1 MSAWIDRC
9 IRQSLVGST
18 SRGRL
23 RPGSQVPH
31 DARGWG
37 RGAAWKASAWGNS
50 GVFLSGPSR
59 PQTAIIGWRA
69 GHGCPG
75 HHSFHRLVGWRPDV
89 QSFLTSALLL
99 ALFVGAGIVAIV
111 TIRSRFRGRGED
123 RGDWESAL
131 AEYKNLR
138 DKGVL
143 SAEEYRKIRTLVEP
157 HIDAVSKQP
166 DPPNPPV
173 GQ

>member
-1 MSAWIDRC
+1 MRLDGGAGGLRKSVRSGEFGGFSFWTRSAPDC
-9 IRQSLVGST
+9 HNPLE
-18 SRGRL
+18 
-23 RPGSQVPH
+23 
-31 DARGWG
+31 
-37 RGAAWKASAWGNS
+37 
-50 GVFLSGPSR
+50 
-59 PQTAIIGWRA
+59 A

-75 HHSFHRLVGWRPDV
+75 HRLFHRLVGWRPDV

-99 ALFVGAGIVAIV
+99 ALFVGVGIVAIV

-131 AEYKNLR
+131 AGYKNLR

-143 SAEEYRKIRTLVEP
+143 SPEEYRKIRTLVEP